1 MNCLLVVLFCVS
13 SVMALDSLENGS
25 ARIALKLFDDC
36 ANAEEFYVCLKMK
49 AATVLDRI
57 KRVDKISISDNVK
70 IVRVVNRSVINDEL
84 TEVKLD
90 EILPRT
96 TEEKH
101 TLLNQMIYEEL
112 LDLIKSSTLEISLPK
127 QTNEEIHMEGEI
139 RNNRNLIFLF

>member
-1 MNCLLVVLFCVS
+1 MNCLLLVLFCLS
-13 SVMALDSLENGS
+13 GAMAFDSLENAS

-36 ANAEEFYVCLKMK
+36 TTAEEIFVCLKKK
-49 AATVLDRI
+49 AATVLDRM

-101 TLLNQMIYEEL
+101 TILNQMLYEEL
-112 LDLIKSSTLEISLPK
+112 MDLIKSSTIEISVPK
-127 QTNEEIHMEGEI
+127 ETNEGLLMEGEG
-139 RNNRNLIFLF
+139 